1 MPRSNLSDFSHAA
14 NKEDK
19 KKSEEKTTKKESA
32 KTATVEPEKAKYAE
46 IVCVEP
52 PGARE
57 KEARRIV
64 RKNMFWSMG
73 ISVIPIPFVDFLG
86 SLGCQAHM
94 IKELSDYYHI
104 PFAKHAFKNIIA
116 ILLGGAGALY
126 FGQYIANNA
135 SRFVPLV
142 GRTISL
148 AAYPLASGAL
158 TYATGKVFIEHFESG
173 GTILTFNPKKV
184 RDHFYKEYEEG
195 LEIAARMRAMG
206 ASV

>member
-1 MPRSNLSDFSHAA
+1 MPRSHLTDFSQAV
-14 NKEDK
+14 DK
-19 KKSEEKTTKKESA
+19 EEKKESEAKSPKKESA
-32 KTATVEPEKAKYAE
+32 ESGSQESEKAKYAE

-64 RKNMFWSMG
+64 RKNMLWSMG
-73 ISVIPIPFVDFLG
+73 ISIIPIPLVDFLG
-86 SLGCQAHM
+86 SIGCQAHM

-104 PFAKHAFKNIIA
+104 PFTKHLMKNILA
-116 ILLGGAGALY
+116 ILLGGVGTLY
-126 FGQYIANNA
+126 IGQFLTANA
-135 SRFVPLV
+135 SRFIPFA
-142 GRTISL
+142 GRTLSL
-148 AAYPLASGAL
+148 AAYPIAAGAL

-184 RDHFYKEYEEG
+184 RDYFYKEYEEG